1 MAAISVEEVSLDN
14 ELTKNITLYELLNI
28 MDAKDLDLK
37 ERWQS
42 SRIDE
47 SIAVPLG
54 IKMKNKKIYL
64 DLHEKYDGPHGLVA
78 GTTGSGKSEV
88 LQSYILSASTLYHPY
103 ELGFLIIDFKG
114 GGMVNQLKNL
124 PHLIGS
130 ITNIEGREI
139 QRSLKSIKAVRLSN
153 L

>member
-54 IKMKNKKIYL
+54 IKMKNK
-64 DLHEKYDGPHGLVA
+64 
-78 GTTGSGKSEV
+78 
-88 LQSYILSASTLYHPY
+88 
-103 ELGFLIIDFKG
+103 
-114 GGMVNQLKNL
+114 
-124 PHLIGS
+124 S
-130 ITNIEGREI
+130 I
-139 QRSLKSIKAVRLSN
+139 
-153 L
+153 

>member
-47 SIAVPLG
+47 SIAVTLG
-54 IKMKNKKIYL
+54 IKMKNK
-64 DLHEKYDGPHGLVA
+64 
-78 GTTGSGKSEV
+78 
-88 LQSYILSASTLYHPY
+88 
-103 ELGFLIIDFKG
+103 
-114 GGMVNQLKNL
+114 
-124 PHLIGS
+124 S
-130 ITNIEGREI
+130 I
-139 QRSLKSIKAVRLSN
+139 
-153 L
+153 